1 MTTKPLLIFFVVWTF
16 ILAGCAEDPSPPQ
29 KAAPKPAAAPQPQPP
44 QAAAQPATWP
54 YLSDLSEDHPVGDLA
69 EDLTARNY
77 FLIFDGSGSMRDSE
91 CSGSSQKIEVAK
103 KAVTAWSKSVPANAN
118 LGLYA
123 FHNQGLL
130 TLPLATGNRDAFI
143 RTVDKVQAGGKT
155 PLSDAMIYAYK
166 AFTDQGRRQ
175 LGYGEYTIV
184 VVTDGI
190 ANSIP
195 RLQQVV
201 DQIIAKT
208 PINIYSIGF
217 CIGEQ
222 HSLNQP
228 GRTLYKSADNPE
240 QLQKGLQE
248 VLAESES
255 FDEDEFSQ

>member
-1 MTTKPLLIFFVVWTF
+1 
-16 ILAGCAEDPSPPQ
+16 
-29 KAAPKPAAAPQPQPP
+29 
-44 QAAAQPATWP
+44 
-54 YLSDLSEDHPVGDLA
+54 
-69 EDLTARNY
+69 
-77 FLIFDGSGSMRDSE
+77 
-91 CSGSSQKIEVAK
+91 
-103 KAVTAWSKSVPANAN
+103 
-118 LGLYA
+118 
-123 FHNQGLL
+123 
-130 TLPLATGNRDAFI
+130 
-143 RTVDKVQAGGKT
+143 
-155 PLSDAMIYAYK
+155 MIYAYK

-195 RLQQVV
+195 RLQKVV
-201 DQIIAKT
+201 DKLIADT

-217 CIGEQ
+217 CIGQE

-255 FDEDEFSQ
+255 FDEDAFSQ